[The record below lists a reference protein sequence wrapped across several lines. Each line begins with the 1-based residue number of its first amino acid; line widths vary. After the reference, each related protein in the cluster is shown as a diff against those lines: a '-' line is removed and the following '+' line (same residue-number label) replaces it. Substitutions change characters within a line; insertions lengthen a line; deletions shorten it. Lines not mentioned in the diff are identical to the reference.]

1 MAWTPPRTWSAD
13 ELIDET
19 ILNTH
24 VRDNLAWL
32 KDPPTGIATLSTAI
46 TTTSTSWTNVTGLSV
61 TLTTYGGTIMVGW
74 IAVTNMSTG
83 TATHFNVAVDGV
95 DQASSTDGYTYS
107 INSPINTVSPVIL
120 LEGIAAGTHTFQLRW
135 KNNSGATTT
144 LYAESSISSLK
155 MRPTFWVRE
164 S

>member
-1 MAWTPPRTWSAD
+1 MVWTTPQTWTAALVTVA
-13 ELIDET
+13 EF
-19 ILNTH
+19 NTH
-24 VRDNLAWL
+24 IRDNLLWL

-61 TLTTYGGTIMVGW
+61 TLTTSGGTIMVGFT
-74 IAVTNMSTG
+74 AVTSMSTG
-83 TATHFNVAVDGV
+83 TATHFNIAVDGV

-107 INSPINTVSPVIL
+107 VSSPVNTVSPVIL

-144 LYAESSISSLK
+144 LYAESSGAAVK
-155 MRPTFWVRE
+155 MLPMFWVRE

>member
-1 MAWTPPRTWSAD
+1 MAWVLPATRATDYLVTAATWNED
-13 ELIDET
+13 
-19 ILNTH
+19 
-24 VRDNLAWL
+24 VVGNLLWL

-61 TLTTYGGTIMVGW
+61 TLTTSGGTIMVGFT
-74 IAVTNMSTG
+74 AVTSMSTG
-83 TATHFNVAVDGV
+83 TTTHFNIAVDGV

-107 INSPINTVSPVIL
+107 INSPVNTVSPVIL

-144 LYAESSISSLK
+144 LYAESSVASVK
-155 MRPTFWVRE
+155 MLPMFWVRE